1 MEKDIIISINAGNG
15 SVYKSADALGINGE
29 NINGQIIVEF
39 FNGDFVDGSG
49 NLEIEKADGTKGYFA
64 MTNDKETKTYRL
76 DIRSSLLDVTGK
88 INCQVHIT
96 QTKKGGEIPVFK
108 SVIFGLDVIAA
119 IGATTEIQAD
129 SPDWCDTVD
138 SRLEALEQNR
148 PNIPSGE
155 ADLFYVDLDGKFP
168 TYTCTT
174 PMEDIKSAYNAGR
187 ELKCRCAMGDYIA
200 VLPLFV
206 PMPLANTWLF
216 SGSGAISAQGMDFP
230 AQTFTVAIANGN
242 VVAQNTRLAPKN
254 KMLTVNVGNTSYTY
268 DGSQETNIT
277 ITDATEVSY

>member
-1 MEKDIIISINAGNG
+1 MDIVKN
-15 SVYKSADALGINGE
+15 VYGTTAEWAANDIVLNKGELGI
-29 NINGQIIVEF
+29 
-39 FNGDFVDGSG
+39 
-49 NLEIEKADGTKGYFA
+49 EKTVKNEHKIKVGDGTSAWSILPYSGTTDY
-64 MTNDKETKTYRL
+64 NDL
-76 DIRSSLLDVTGK
+76 
-88 INCQVHIT
+88 
-96 QTKKGGEIPVFK
+96 
-108 SVIFGLDVIAA
+108 
-119 IGATTEIQAD
+119 
-129 SPDWCDTVD
+129 
-138 SRLEALEQNR
+138 QNR
-148 PNIPSGE
+148 PTIPSGE

-187 ELKCRCAMGDYIA
+187 ELKCRCAIGDFIA

-216 SGSGAISAQGMDFP
+216 SGSGAISAPGMDFP